1 MKIKCP
7 MCRTENSAPLHTDR
21 EIRQLGDN
29 LEWDENAVCGS
40 CYIVLRT
47 YRTIALASTVTV
59 EPAPRPRFN
68 MFEVYDAAEERGSEG

>member
-47 YRTIALASTVTV
+47 YRTIALASTVTL
-59 EPAPRPRFN
+59 EPAPPRFN
-68 MFEVYDAAEERGSEG
+68 MFAVDDTEERGSEG